1 MTELVYLAGALA
13 FAIGCDV
20 YDTTMSEKGIKAG
33 LSTEANLTWLYG
45 TNKPTTLQYYAVN
58 IPIVLATAAVSLLG
72 IHFHNPAV
80 FYAGLA
86 APIAAGA
93 KHIQGG
99 LQWRKLGVKW

>member
-1 MTELVYLAGALA
+1 MIELLCLAGALA

-33 LSTEANLTWLYG
+33 LSVEANYTWLYG

-58 IPIVLATAAVSLLG
+58 IPIILLTAAVSVVGLLL
-72 IHFHNPAV
+72 HNPAL

-86 APIAAGA
+86 APVAIGA
-93 KHIQGG
+93 KHLQGG
-99 LQWRKLGVKW
+99 LQWKKLGVKW

>member
-1 MTELVYLAGALA
+1 MNFILLAVAVA

-33 LSTEANLTWLYG
+33 LAVEANYTWIYG